1 MTHFEV
7 IFGGKVVLPV
17 TRLLK
22 TLELCT
28 SCKPKSEAIRA
39 KHVQIGG
46 YNILPGTKV
55 LICIYGIAKDP
66 RVWTENAKE
75 FYPERFENRGVDQFD
90 MAPFGGGRRSCPRYN
105 LATSTIE
112 VVVANLFNNIDWKPP
127 NGMRNEDLE
136 DEDGSLLVAKKT
148 PLCLVTVKHNSQ
160 A

>member
-1 MTHFEV
+1 MFQSVFNGAVDTSGLTMVWVMSEV
-7 IFGGKVVLPV
+7 VKNTRVMHKLQAEIRSHSGK
-17 TRLLK
+17 T
-22 TLELCT
+22 C
-28 SCKPKSEAIRA
+28 S
-39 KHVQIGG
+39 
-46 YNILPGTKV
+46 N
-55 LICIYGIAKDP
+55 
-66 RVWTENAKE
+66 
-75 FYPERFENRGVDQFD
+75 
-90 MAPFGGGRRSCPRYN
+90 RSCPRYN